1 MKRRKSR
8 NVEEISVPIT
18 DLPLEEFEKIIHSGC
33 VEGEIPFDLLAEH
46 YPDLMIEWY
55 PGYPGTPR
63 PMTEE
68 DPIPAQAQVQNGK
81 IILTVRGMGDLEF
94 PNDIL
99 DDGTY
104 AIWLRIDGEG
114 EWDVCG
120 ICSVE

>member
-1 MKRRKSR
+1 
-8 NVEEISVPIT
+8 
-18 DLPLEEFEKIIHSGC
+18 
-33 VEGEIPFDLLAEH
+33 
-46 YPDLMIEWY
+46 
-55 PGYPGTPR
+55 
-63 PMTEE
+63 
-68 DPIPAQAQVQNGK
+68 
-81 IILTVRGMGDLEF
+81 MGDLEF